1 VLFAGLALYSAAHAQ
16 GLPLWEIGAVAFG
29 VSQQAYPGADQQVNR
44 ALALPFVIY
53 RGRYLRADRDSA
65 GLRALKTPRVE
76 LDIGFAGAFAARS
89 DEIDARRGMP
99 DLGTLVEAGPRLK
112 WNLAQG
118 AADERLSL
126 ELPLRGVFDLDDRAA
141 HRGMSFEPEL
151 AYARRA
157 QGRWSASTSV
167 SAIVADQRMAR
178 TLYAVAP
185 AYARADR
192 PAYQARS
199 GGVAAGSFVHA
210 PDHVGLAAVRLRAHR
225 LGGRRGEPRQPA
237 RAPQRRRHAR
247 RGPELHLAS
256 LRAKRR
262 GLISGARS
270 AVVSRGRCAARASCP
285 TSRPP
290 ALSSSWWSSFR
301 SNPCRPWTPTSSGC

>member
-1 VLFAGLALYSAAHAQ
+1 MPSLRSASVLFAGLALYSAAHAQ

-65 GLRALKTPRVE
+65 RLRALKTPRVE

-192 PAYQARS
+192 PAYQARR
-199 GGVAAGSFVHA
+199 GLVAWRLAASFTRQITSDWLLFGFARIDSVAGAANRASPLVRRSA
-210 PDHVGLAAVRLRAHR
+210 GATLGVGLSYTW
-225 LGGRRGEPRQPA
+225 RRSE
-237 RAPQRRRHAR
+237 
-247 RGPELHLAS
+247 
-256 LRAKRR
+256 
-262 GLISGARS
+262 RS
-270 AVVSRGRCAARASCP
+270 AED
-285 TSRPP
+285 
-290 ALSSSWWSSFR
+290 
-301 SNPCRPWTPTSSGC
+301 